1 MGKPLFFSVVIPTY
15 NREKFIVKTL
25 ESVFEQTYPHYEVI
39 VVDNRSTD
47 RTVEILKP
55 YIDTG
60 KIKFIRHEQ
69 NFERARSRNTGM
81 ENAHGDYLT
90 LLDSDDFMF
99 RDNLRDAAEFAT
111 NNPQFKVF
119 HNLYSLVDANRKT
132 IYRYRFPPL
141 TNQLKAIAAGNF
153 MSCIGNFLHREVYED
168 YRFDTHPDLTG
179 GEDWDFWLRVLADHQ
194 LGRIEKYNNGLQHH
208 EGRSVN
214 SQSIESM
221 ERGLRYMVDKFRGDE
236 HLSNVY
242 AAYLD
247 RIEAN
252 CYLYLNLLSNDGKL
266 RRKACAYLRSAVE
279 AHKSVIFSMRFCRSL
294 RRTAMNCLT

>member
-1 MGKPLFFSVVIPTY
+1 MDTPLLFSIVIPTY
-15 NREKFIVKTL
+15 NREKFIKKTIA
-25 ESVFEQTYPHYEVI
+25 SIFEQTYPHYEVI
-39 VVDNRSTD
+39 VVDNCSTD

-55 YIDTG
+55 YIDAG

-81 ENAHGDYLT
+81 ENASGDFLT

-99 RDNLRDAAEFAT
+99 ANNLSDAAGFASD
-111 NNPQFKVF
+111 NPRYKVF

-132 IYRYRFPPL
+132 VYRYKFPSL
-141 TNQLKAIAAGNF
+141 SNQLKAIVEGNF
-153 MSCIGNFLHREVYED
+153 MSCIGNFLHRDVYKN
-168 YRFDTHPDLTG
+168 YRFDTNHDLTG
-179 GEDWDFWLRVLADHQ
+179 GEDWDFWLRVLADHK
-194 LGRIEKYNNGLQHH
+194 LGRIEKYNSGLQHH

-221 ERGLRYMVDKFRGDE
+221 EQGLRYMVDKFRGDE

-242 AAYLD
+242 AAHLK

-252 CYLYLNLLSNDGKL
+252 SYLYLNLLSNDGKL
-266 RRKACAYLRSAVE
+266 GKKAADYLRKA
-279 AHKSVIFSMRFCRSL
+279 FSTDKGVFFTTRFQRSL
-294 RRTAMNCLT
+294 RRTAMNFFT